1 MEIAAAVEDEFHDV
15 CETHVYI
22 FGNTARLMSLCAAL
36 LQRELS
42 LLTSSRGVERVAADQ
57 NGPTATS
64 TRAVIIDPAA
74 ANDPAIT
81 LVAATP
87 CATAVHLSRSGGE
100 PRRTPTKVLRKN
112 PIFVD

>member
-42 LLTSSRGVERVAADQ
+42 LCEPAGVPLSPAAEVVRTALLAELQQLAASPGWRGVESI
-57 NGPTATS
+57 GTS
-64 TRAVIIDPAA
+64 
-74 ANDPAIT
+74 
-81 LVAATP
+81 
-87 CATAVHLSRSGGE
+87 
-100 PRRTPTKVLRKN
+100 K
-112 PIFVD
+112 